1 MASPDP
7 LPEAIRARLA
17 ELAARDRDALIEE
30 ARVEARAQVK
40 AVLREAYADAL
51 LAEARP
57 APQVPP
63 DASEIPAA
71 APGEQGWWVYCVL
84 PDGRGAPDGVV
95 GVAGERPRIVRAA
108 GLAALTGRVPLDAFG
123 AAPLRENLND
133 LAWLE
138 RTVRAHE
145 AVLDG
150 ALAGGAVVPMRV
162 CTIYRDEGQV
172 REMLEGSIALFQDSL
187 GRIEGKA
194 EWGVK
199 VVAERARLEEHARSL
214 SEEARDLAGEVAGKP
229 EGGAYLARK
238 KLAALIRDEADRLLD
253 SVVRETHARLEE
265 WAAASVVLP
274 AQSRE
279 LAGYSGEMVF
289 NGAYLVEDERRE
301 AFANLVEELG
311 AQYGQL
317 GLAFELTG
325 PWPAY
330 NFAGA
335 AESGVRG

>member
-1 MASPDP
+1 MARPDD
-7 LPEAIRARLA
+7 LPEPIRARLA
-17 ELAARDRDALIEE
+17 ELAGRDRDALIEE

-40 AVLREAYADAL
+40 AVLRDAYAEAL

-57 APQVPP
+57 APAKPP
-63 DASEIPAA
+63 EPPTA
-71 APGEQGWWVYCVL
+71 APAEQGWWVYCVL
-84 PDGRGAPDGVV
+84 PDGRALPDGVT
-95 GVAGERPRIVRAA
+95 GVAGEPPRLVPAA
-108 GLAALTGRVPLDAFG
+108 GLAALTGRVPLSEFG
-123 AAPLRENLND
+123 EAPLRENLND
-133 LAWLE
+133 LGWLE

-150 ALAGGAVVPMRV
+150 ALADGAVVPMRV
-162 CTIYRDEGQV
+162 CTIYRDEAQV
-172 REMLEGSIALFQDSL
+172 REMLESSAAMFEDAL
-187 GRIEGKA
+187 GRLEGKA

-199 VVAERARLEEHARSL
+199 VVAERARLEEHARSG
-214 SEEARDLAGEVAGKP
+214 SEEARALAGEASGKP

-238 KLAALIRDEADRLLD
+238 KLAAVIRDEADRLLD

-301 AFANLVEELG
+301 TFAALVEELG
-311 AQYGQL
+311 TQYGQL

-330 NFAGA
+330 NFAGT
-335 AESGVRG
+335 AESGVRR